1 MKRSIILTASF
12 VLFLLA
18 LVMSSARATRAVKA
32 ADMCE
37 DCLRSTQQRYEACEA
52 ALGGPNTICDEQ
64 FNRDIVVCYKFFCEQ

>member
-1 MKRSIILTASF
+1 MRRLMILTMLLA
-12 VLFLLA
+12 LLLA
-18 LVMSSARATRAVKA
+18 LVLSSPRGPRAAKA

-37 DCLRSTQQRYEACEA
+37 DCLRSTQQRYEMCEA